1 MSTYSID
8 PTDPDVPRLKFCHL
22 RFYDEKKTRN
32 NPKGISG
39 RGGATIAYRRSND
52 GMRLEFAIT
61 LCNRKDNFSRRLG
74 RIISSN
80 FVDDDKK
87 YEYTVQPSV
96 TDGEYLSL
104 LMVPKAIAMCV
115 THNAGKLTKDFI
127 ETYLK

>member
-1 MSTYSID
+1 MSTHSTD

-39 RGGATIAYRRSND
+39 RGGATIAYRRSTD
-52 GMRLEFAIT
+52 GYRLEFAIT

-80 FVDDDKK
+80 FVDDEKK
-87 YEYTVQPSV
+87 YEYTVQSNV
-96 TDGEYLSL
+96 SDNEYLKL
-104 LMVPKAIAMCV
+104 LMVPKAISMV
-115 THNAGKLTKDFI
+115 IKHNKDKLSEDFI
-127 ETYLK
+127 KEYLR